1 MKKVIIAILSI
12 ALVLVIALGCR
23 NDELVDQST
32 TDTVTENTTPTQTT
46 TVSTRPST
54 TEVVTTTT
62 SQITTTT
69 QATTTKAPTT
79 TTEPDI
85 PPIERHIINTDNIA
99 WYLILANGE
108 NQLPESYAITDIII
122 KGGMAP
128 EVYRY
133 SLDERI
139 VDIWNQMYDDAV
151 ADGCYLTAISTYRS
165 VGDQG
170 ILFSRE
176 KQKFLNQGY
185 SNSKAEVLAAK
196 SVMYPGCS
204 DHNLGLAIDIG
215 GLYES
220 WETTKEFK
228 WLMEHAEDYG
238 FVLRYPKDKVDVT
251 KVKYE
256 PWHWRY
262 VGVEAAKEM
271 NGLGMCLEEYHIYKG
286 FVQ

>member
-1 MKKVIIAILSI
+1 MKKFITTMKKVI
-12 ALVLVIALGCR
+12 LVVFSVLIVIAVAIGCR
-23 NDELVDQST
+23 ENNTDKT
-32 TDTVTENTTPTQTT
+32 TTTATTTRPTT
-46 TVSTRPST
+46 TVP
-54 TEVVTTTT
+54 
-62 SQITTTT
+62 
-69 QATTTKAPTT
+69 PTT
-79 TTEPDI
+79 TTTTLPPTTTTTTTTPTTTTTEEYIEPI
-85 PPIERHIINTDNIA
+85 IRHIINPENIE

-108 NQLPESYAITDIII
+108 NQLPEDYVVTDVLI
-122 KGGMAP
+122 KGGLAP
-128 EVYRY
+128 NTYRY

-139 VDIWNQMYDDAV
+139 VEIWNKMYDDAA

-165 VGDQG
+165 IEDQG

-176 KQKFLNQGY
+176 KQVYLNQGY
-185 SNSKAEVLAAK
+185 SSAKAEALAAK

-204 DHNLGLAIDIG
+204 DHNLGLGIDIG

-220 WETTKEFK
+220 WETTREFD

-271 NGLGMCLEEYHIYKG
+271 NELGMCLEEYHVYKE